1 VRVTG
6 VRIVETTTVGTD
18 VVVVR
23 NRVAV
28 ATLLPQEAIA
38 FVWLEG
44 RRRVAIGSIWPYGYD
59 FSNVVTAEAGARIQK
74 Q

>member
-28 ATLLPQEAIA
+28 ATLLPQEAIV
-38 FVWLEG
+38 FVWLNREEEESG
-44 RRRVAIGSIWPYGYD
+44 DRFDLVLW
-59 FSNVVTAEAGARIQK
+59 V
-74 Q
+74 